1 VREADAGAKKAANLI
16 ADEVIAAARQNVG
29 WHWKDAVSLCK
40 SQRTPYIRV
49 VSAEW
54 VLIAPGT

>member
-1 VREADAGAKKAANLI
+1 MQERQKAADFI
-16 ADEVIAAARQNVG
+16 ANDVIAAALQNFC

-54 VLIAPGT
+54 ILIAPGT

>member
-1 VREADAGAKKAANLI
+1 MQERKKAANLI
-16 ADEVIAAARQNVG
+16 ADDVIAAARQNLG
-29 WHWKDAVSLCK
+29 WHYKDAVSLCK